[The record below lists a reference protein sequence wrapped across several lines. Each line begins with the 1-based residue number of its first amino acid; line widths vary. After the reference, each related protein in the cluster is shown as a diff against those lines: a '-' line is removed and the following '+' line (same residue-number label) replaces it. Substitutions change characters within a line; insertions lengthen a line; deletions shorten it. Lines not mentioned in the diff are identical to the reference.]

1 MGEVYRTRTELQ
13 ACKKKLDEK
22 SAALEAT
29 RLALE
34 KSNVENEKLRA
45 RVAELEESVDRSP
58 KHYLAKLTK
67 MEAWLAKKHITLE
80 QLRTNIRI
88 TRKQLRT
95 AEERNVRLEEE
106 RREFYGLTGFMDDG
120 MEPRRY
126 K

>member
-67 MEAWLAKKHITLE
+67 MEA
-80 QLRTNIRI
+80 
-88 TRKQLRT
+88 
-95 AEERNVRLEEE
+95 
-106 RREFYGLTGFMDDG
+106 
-120 MEPRRY
+120 
-126 K
+126 